1 MRNIRKKMIDIISR
15 EVTTTDLKDVVNKLI
30 PDSIARDIEKA
41 CQGERRYQLFNLED
55 DDDLIFFGENYF
67 YPA

>member
-1 MRNIRKKMIDIISR
+1 MIDIISR

-41 CQGERRYQLFNLED
+41 CQGERRHQRLHLQDDHDLSFCGDNLIQL
-55 DDDLIFFGENYF
+55 ICTSG
-67 YPA
+67 